1 MIQEPFAYNNSL
13 MHQIDP
19 RVRVLLATAYA
30 FVVALSSRFPALLT
44 ALLVSFL
51 VTGLARLDL
60 REVAKRMIL
69 VNGLILF
76 FWLVLPLTFSGE
88 ELFRLGPLVVTRPG
102 VLLSARITLKSNA
115 ILLTFISLVASM
127 SIATMGQ
134 ALHRLKV
141 PSKMVH
147 LLLLTY
153 RYVFVIEQEYQRL
166 ARAARIRGFQPGTNI
181 HTYKTY
187 AYLLGM
193 LFVRASARAE
203 RVHQAML
210 CRGFRGE
217 FYCLK
222 KFSMSRID
230 WTLAV
235 FMTTLILLL
244 AVIEWTK
251 IIY

>member
-1 MIQEPFAYNNSL
+1 MIQEPFAYGSSL
-13 MHQIDP
+13 IHRIDP
-19 RVRVLLATAYA
+19 RTRVIFATAYA
-30 FVVALSSRFPALLT
+30 FVVALSSRFPALLM
-44 ALLVSFL
+44 ALFISFIL
-51 VTGLARLDL
+51 TGLACLDM
-60 REVAKRMIL
+60 REMAKRTLL

-76 FWLVLPLTFSGE
+76 FWLVLPITFRGE
-88 ELFRLGPLVVTRPG
+88 ALFQLGPLVVTRPG

-115 ILLTFISLVASM
+115 ILLAFMSLVATM

-141 PSKMVH
+141 PAKMVH

-153 RYVFVIEQEYQRL
+153 RYVFVIEQEFQRL

-181 HTYKTY
+181 HTYRTY

-193 LFVRASARAE
+193 LFVRASARAD

-210 CRGFRGE
+210 CRGFRGR

-222 KFSMSRID
+222 EFSMSRID
-230 WTLAV
+230 WIWSG
-235 FMTTLILLL
+235 FMTALISFL
-244 AVIEWTK
+244 AIMEWTK

>member
-1 MIQEPFAYNNSL
+1 MIREPFAYGNSTV
-13 MHQIDP
+13 HQIDP
-19 RVRVLLATAYA
+19 RARILLATAYA
-30 FVVALSSRFPALLT
+30 FVVALSSKFPVLFAALF
-44 ALLVSFL
+44 VSFL
-51 VTGLARLDL
+51 TTGLARLDM
-60 REVAKRMIL
+60 REVAKRVVL

-76 FWLVLPLTFSGE
+76 FWLVLPFTFSGE
-88 ELFRLGPLVVTRPG
+88 ELFRLGPLVATKPG
-102 VLLSARITLKSNA
+102 ILVAARITLKSNA
-115 ILLTFISLVASM
+115 ILLVFISLVASM
-127 SIATMGQ
+127 SIATTGHS
-134 ALHRLKV
+134 LHRLKI

-166 ARAARIRGFQPGTNI
+166 ARAAKIRGFQPGTNI

-203 RVHQAML
+203 RVYQAML
-210 CRGFRGE
+210 CRGFKGE

-222 KFSMSRID
+222 TFSMSRID
-230 WTLAV
+230 WIWTILMA
-235 FMTTLILLL
+235 TLIFLL
-244 AVIEWTK
+244 AVLQWTE